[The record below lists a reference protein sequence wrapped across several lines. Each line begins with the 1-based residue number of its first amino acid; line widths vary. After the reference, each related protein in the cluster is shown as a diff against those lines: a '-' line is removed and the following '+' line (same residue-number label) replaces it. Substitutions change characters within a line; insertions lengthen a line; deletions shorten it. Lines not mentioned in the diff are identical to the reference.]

1 MPRGKQP
8 PMNSL
13 TSLEA
18 QMENSIPDYVL
29 WPLVVFAALVALALI
44 IVVTIAVM
52 NSRREKAKAA
62 RQAGARSKPDYS
74 GVRISVERAARMQ

>member
-1 MPRGKQP
+1 
-8 PMNSL
+8 MNSL
-13 TSLEA
+13 TSLED

-29 WPLVVFAALVALALI
+29 WPLVVFATLVALALI
-44 IVVTIAVM
+44 IVVTSAVM

-62 RQAGARSKPDYS
+62 RQAKPDYS